1 MGPFSSWYSHN
12 VRTFHLSCIRHAY
25 ATTNFLWNVVKG
37 RQNCIIDSRIVV
49 SASLACAES
58 PYRFNTLEEYVEV
71 TTALLPQHKLGRFNE
86 IVERFRVAKAHP
98 QKAQNGV
105 SFLSL
110 GLINGEFRFG
120 DIELNYV
127 VLLRR
132 RAETTLFGEQLN
144 FEVEG
149 YVTYTW

>member
-1 MGPFSSWYSHN
+1 M
-12 VRTFHLSCIRHAY
+12 
-25 ATTNFLWNVVKG
+25 VKG